1 MATQPKDWQA
11 EWIKL
16 QQESRK
22 LAKRANQRL
31 VRLERAAKK
40 PGMENILKYAYK
52 SAVSDIKTLGKT
64 SGKPRFKENV
74 KLVDAYDKEGNL
86 LTGSEAY
93 KANVKKQRT
102 KIKMMKEFL
111 GAASSTIG
119 QGIAKVKEGLSMTI
133 GIKRIWNKTTKTI
146 NKKYLT
152 KYDLRMSDD
161 DMKRFFDSK
170 KQAKLE
176 KEVGSGRM
184 FIVAS
189 YIKKA
194 NLKTNKRDFEKWA
207 KENIDLSKY
216 QNLSSEDLKG
226 RKGENFK
233 QMLDRLDEYV
243 KFTGDEVLDDYI
255 KKALKKGINVD
266 NIFTSD

>member
-16 QQESRK
+16 QEESRK

-31 VRLERAAKK
+31 VRLERASKK

-52 SAVSDIKTLGKT
+52 SAVADIKTLGKT
-64 SGKPRFKENV
+64 SGKPRFSETV
-74 KLVDAYDKEGNL
+74 KLVDAFDKEGNVL
-86 LTGSEAY
+86 SGQAMY
-93 KANVKKQRT
+93 KQNVSKQKL

-111 GAASSTIG
+111 DAASSTIG
-119 QGIAKVKEGLSMTI
+119 QGISGFKEGLSRTI
-133 GIKRIWNKTTKTI
+133 GIKKIWSKTTKTI
-146 NKKYLT
+146 NKKYL
-152 KYDLRMSDD
+152 KDYDLRMSDD

-189 YIKKA
+189 YIKK
-194 NLKTNKRDFEKWA
+194 NNIKTNKRDLEKFL
-207 KENIDLSKY
+207 KEHIDLTKY
-216 QNLSSEDLKG
+216 KNLDPDDIKS
-226 RKGENFK
+226 RKGEDYK
-233 QMLDRLDEYV
+233 QYLDRLDSYID
-243 KFTGDEVLDDYI
+243 FTGDEILDDYI

-266 NIFTSD
+266 NLFVG

>member
-16 QQESRK
+16 QAESRK

-52 SAVSDIKTLGKT
+52 SAVADIKTLGKV
-64 SGKPRFKENV
+64 SGKPRFKETV
-74 KLVDAYDKEGNL
+74 KLVDAYDKDGNVL
-86 LTGSEAY
+86 SGQAMY
-93 KANVKKQRT
+93 KQNVSMQKM

-111 GAASSTIG
+111 DAASSTIG
-119 QGIAKVKEGLSMTI
+119 QGIAGIKEGLSRTI

-146 NKKYLT
+146 NKKYL
-152 KYDLRMSDD
+152 KDYDLRMSDD

-189 YIKKA
+189 YIKKN
-194 NLKTNKRDFEKWA
+194 NLKTNKRDLEKFL
-207 KENIDLSKY
+207 KEHIDLSKY
-216 QNLSSEDLKG
+216 SDLDPEDIKG
-226 RKGENFK
+226 RKGENYK
-233 QMLDRLDEYV
+233 QYLDRLDSYIN
-243 KFTGDEVLDDYI
+243 FTGDEILDDYI

-266 NIFTSD
+266 NLFAG

>member
-16 QQESRK
+16 QAESRK

-31 VRLERAAKK
+31 LRLERAADKK

-52 SAVSDIKTLGKT
+52 SAVADIRTLGKT
-64 SGKPRFKENV
+64 SGKPRFKETV
-74 KLVDAYDKEGNL
+74 KLVDAYDKEGNVL
-86 LTGSEAY
+86 SGQAMY
-93 KANVKKQRT
+93 KQNVSMQKM

-111 GAASSTIG
+111 ESASSTIG
-119 QGIAKVKEGLSMTI
+119 QGIAGVKEGLSRTI

-146 NKKYLT
+146 NKKYL
-152 KYDLRMSDD
+152 KDYDLRMSDD

-184 FIVAS
+184 FTVAS
-189 YIKKA
+189 YIKKN
-194 NLKTNKRDFEKWA
+194 NLKTNKRDLEKWL
-207 KENIDLSKY
+207 KENIDLNKNP
-216 QNLSSEDLKG
+216 NLTAEDLKG
-226 RKGENFK
+226 RKGENYK
-233 QMLDRLDEYV
+233 QMMDRLDEYI
-243 KFTGDEVLDDYI
+243 KYTGDEVLDDYI
-255 KKALKKGINVD
+255 KKALKKGLNVD
-266 NIFTSD
+266 NLFA

>member
-16 QQESRK
+16 QAESRK

-52 SAVSDIKTLGKT
+52 SAVADIKTLGKA
-64 SGKPRFKENV
+64 SGKPRFKETV
-74 KLVDAYDKEGNL
+74 KLVDAYDKEGKL
-86 LTGSEAY
+86 LSGQEMY
-93 KANVKKQRT
+93 KQNVSMQRT

-111 GAASSTIG
+111 DAASSTIG
-119 QGIAKVKEGLSMTI
+119 QGIAGVKEGLSRTI

-146 NKKYLT
+146 NKKYL
-152 KYDLRMSDD
+152 KDYDLRMSDD

-189 YIKKA
+189 YIKKN
-194 NLKTNKRDFEKWA
+194 NLKTNKRDLEKWL
-207 KENIDLSKY
+207 KENIDLNKNP
-216 QNLSSEDLKG
+216 NLTAEDLKG
-226 RKGENFK
+226 RKGENYK
-233 QMLDRLDEYV
+233 QMMDRLDEYI
-243 KFTGDEVLDDYI
+243 KYTGDEVLDDYI

-266 NIFTSD
+266 NLFA